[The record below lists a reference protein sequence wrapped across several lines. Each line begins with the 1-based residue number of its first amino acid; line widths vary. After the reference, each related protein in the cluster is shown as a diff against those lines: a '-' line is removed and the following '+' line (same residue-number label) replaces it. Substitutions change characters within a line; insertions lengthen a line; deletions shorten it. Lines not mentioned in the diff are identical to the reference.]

1 MFIPPML
8 LEYAADN
15 KPFDDDNY
23 ITELKLDGIRL
34 IVSNI
39 DRVRLYTRH
48 NNEITANFPELVDN
62 IPVPKGTVL
71 DGELIVL
78 GSDGKPDFEAVME
91 RFKSRKSNHKAVF
104 CAFDIIKNKYI
115 DLTGM
120 SLLKRKELLEIAF
133 EENEYYSRSRY
144 LFGNGVRYFEQVK
157 QMELEG
163 IVLKNKNSKYLI
175 DKKSYSWQKVIAY
188 EMGEFYIAGYK
199 KNEFGWLLS
208 DGNRIIGN
216 AEYGPN
222 PEERRA
228 AYPIFQQLKVDESK
242 DAVYIHPTIKC
253 LVKHRGY
260 YKSGMLRL
268 PIFERFIL

>member
-253 LVKHRGY
+253 LVNIEGTTKVVC
-260 YKSGMLRL
+260 
-268 PIFERFIL
+268 